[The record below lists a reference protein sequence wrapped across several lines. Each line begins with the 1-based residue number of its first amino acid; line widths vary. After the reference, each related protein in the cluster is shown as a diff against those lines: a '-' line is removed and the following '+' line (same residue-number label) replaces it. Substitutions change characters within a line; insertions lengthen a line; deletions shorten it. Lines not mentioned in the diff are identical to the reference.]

1 MSWEASVPDTHPMDY
16 FVPNFGVDEDIAHTQ
31 QNEKDSA
38 KNLGVSWEPKYDKK
52 HEQFVNLPEVKEDFM
67 RV

>member
-1 MSWEASVPDTHPMDY
+1 MDY

-31 QNEKDSA
+31 QNEKDAA

-52 HEQFVNLPEVKEDFM
+52 HEQFINLPEVKEDFM